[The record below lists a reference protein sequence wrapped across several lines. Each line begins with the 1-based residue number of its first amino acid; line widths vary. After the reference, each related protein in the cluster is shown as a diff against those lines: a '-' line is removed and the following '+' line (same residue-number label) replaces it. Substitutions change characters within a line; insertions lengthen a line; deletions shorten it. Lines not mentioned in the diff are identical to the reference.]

1 MELARDDDDDDNND
15 DDNNDDDDDIVGKT
29 WEWMRTV
36 KNFSYWFFF
45 FDKHARAQNVGGAG
59 GVIPFDRYNQFVVS
73 SKPTWKKI
81 LKTKAVYR

>member
-1 MELARDDDDDDNND
+1 MYIFNGPHQKLIPNNC
-15 DDNNDDDDDIVGKT
+15 
-29 WEWMRTV
+29 
-36 KNFSYWFFF
+36 FAFFMKS
-45 FDKHARAQNVGGAG
+45 DHCGG